1 MDNSTNYKTNSYR
14 DSKEY
19 KSKKNRLVPIPKIML
34 SKNLKDN
41 ALIKKLIRN
50 KAQINENNNY
60 SDNKIISLSSELD
73 FL

>member
-1 MDNSTNYKTNSYR
+1 
-14 DSKEY
+14 
-19 KSKKNRLVPIPKIML
+19 ML

-60 SDNKIISLSSELD
+60 SDNKIISLSSTSPKK
-73 FL
+73 FSIYIAIRA